1 MLIPYDENL
10 KIEYL
15 SRIFDRNRVS
25 NCYKYFWFLAILE
38 KISPQNC
45 SFSYNDLI
53 TEMVTN
59 AWYMVAEYHLRLGP
73 NNTTDNLE
81 EAVKYVYE
89 ELNHGRI
96 PSTEKKEVLFEYLN
110 GLKDAKYLKYKSKL
124 TDNVPYC
131 MQTPFYDTKNRLL
144 KNPGKSVIDLINR
157 QNRLIYYF
165 EAYNHLQTKIMINEE
180 WVGYLCRNKEIL
192 IDWVRYNL
200 IGYLQDRNPSVPGIA
215 DKIVPPYKR
224 KLDRVKEYW
233 KVVISAD
240 ESLKDIYGSNPLNE
254 VAISID
260 HFVPWQFVAHDELWN
275 LNPTTKSINSQKSN
289 NLPDWES
296 YFESLSNLE
305 YRAYLLRYSNNRVAE
320 AFERCA
326 DYHVNNSEI
335 RRALY
340 ADNLS
345 APIFCE
351 RLKNVIKPVY
361 TSAKNCGFREWVY
374 QNE

>member
-15 SRIFDRNRVS
+15 SRVFDRNRVS

-45 SFSYNDLI
+45 CYSYDDLI
-53 TEMVTN
+53 TEMVAK

-89 ELNHGRI
+89 ELNHGCI
-96 PSTEKKEVLFEYLN
+96 PSTEKKEVLLEYLI
-110 GLKDAKYLKYKSKL
+110 GLKYVKYLKYKNKL

-144 KNPGKSVIDLINR
+144 KNPGKSVIDMINQ

-165 EAYNHLQTKIMINEE
+165 EAYNYLQTKIMINEE

-254 VAISID
+254 VSISID

-275 LNPTTKSINSQKSN
+275 LIPTTKSINSQKSN
-289 NLPDWES
+289 NIPDWD
-296 YFESLSNLE
+296 YFRPLSNLE

-326 DYHVNNSEI
+326 DYHVNNSGI

-345 APIFCE
+345 EPVFRE
-351 RLKNVIKPVY
+351 RLENVINPVY

-374 QNE
+374 QNEC